1 MSGSLHVSSPSLSL
15 DIRSDNVA
23 VITIDQ
29 PKGRANVL
37 SSQLWTELAS
47 MVSPLQAQGDLHGLM
62 LRSGK
67 PGMFIAGADLNELAS
82 SYSDNPVPTQAFM
95 EQGLAVLAAIEALP
109 FPTVALVDGYC
120 LGGGLEV
127 ALACDFRLAGTHA
140 NAKFGMP
147 ELTLGLIP
155 GWGGSQRL
163 PRLIGISRT
172 IEMILGN
179 LQYNAETAKMAGLVE
194 SVTPSEDLVDAGTR
208 LIEEAYRSGTWR
220 PVRERKQRPLAI
232 VDEEFAAARRQ
243 VMERMANAPTQRA
256 ALELLD
262 VMEQGC
268 GLPLNDGIKL
278 ETATFVRLAGTPEAR
293 QLIGDFFVKRR
304 K

>member
-1 MSGSLHVSSPSLSL
+1 MSGSFHASSPSLSL

-47 MVSPLQAQGDLHGLM
+47 TLSPLQARPDLHGLM

-67 PGMFIAGADLNELAS
+67 PGMFVAGADLNELATAS
-82 SYSDNPVPTQAFM
+82 PDNPNPTQAFIA
-95 EQGLAVLAAIEALP
+95 QGVAVLAAIEALP

-127 ALACDFRLAGTHA
+127 ALACDFRIAGTHP

-179 LQYNAETAKMAGLVE
+179 LQYNAETAKLVGLVE
-194 SVTPSEDLVDAGTR
+194 SMAPSEELVDAGTR
-208 LIEEAYRSGTWR
+208 VIEEAHRGATWR
-220 PVRERKQRPLAI
+220 SVRERKQRPLAI
-232 VDEEFAAARRQ
+232 MEEDFAAARRQ
-243 VMERMANAPTQRA
+243 VMERMGNAPTQRA

-262 VMEQGC
+262 VMKQGC
-268 GLPLNDGIKL
+268 RLSLNDGIRL
-278 ETATFVRLAGTPEAR
+278 ETAAFVHLAGTPEAR
-293 QLIGDFFVKRR
+293 QLIGDFFTKRR